1 MQGSRSGGVF
11 SLEITEERPG
21 IIVFQA
27 TGKDVEKVLAN
38 EQGGHRWQRI
48 PVTERGGRVHT
59 STVTVATFAEP
70 TPNQFSVRPSDL
82 EISTTRSGGAGGQN
96 VNKVETCVIVKH
108 KPTGLM
114 VRCQSE
120 RSQLRNKNTA
130 IALITARLFAADQ
143 ERKNGS
149 VAADRRQQV
158 GSGQRGDKRRTIR
171 VKDGEVNDHITGK
184 SWRYKDYIRGEW

>member
-1 MQGSRSGGVF
+1 MRSGGVF

-21 IIVFQA
+21 IVVFQV
-27 TGKDVEKVLAN
+27 TGKDVAKVFAN
-38 EQGGHRWQRI
+38 ESGGHRWQRI
-48 PVTERGGRVHT
+48 PPTERSGRVQT
-59 STVTVATFAEP
+59 STITVATFAEP
-70 TPNQFSVRPSDL
+70 EPSQFSVRPSDL
-82 EISTTRSGGAGGQN
+82 DITTTRSGGAGGQN

-120 RSQLRNKNTA
+120 RSQLRNKTTA
-130 IALITARLFAADQ
+130 IALVTARLFAAEQD
-143 ERKNGS
+143 RKSGS
-149 VAADRRQQV
+149 LAADRRQQV

-184 SWRYKDYIRGEW
+184 SWRYRDYIRGEW

>member
-1 MQGSRSGGVF
+1 MRNLRSGGVF

-21 IIVFQA
+21 IIIFQA
-27 TGKDVEKVLAN
+27 TGKDAEKVFAN

-59 STVTVATFAEP
+59 STVTVATFAAPEP
-70 TPNQFSVRPSDL
+70 SVFFVRPGDL

-120 RSQLRNKNTA
+120 RSQLRNKTTA
-130 IALITARLFAADQ
+130 IALVTARLFAADQ
-143 ERKNGS
+143 ERRNGS
-149 VAADRRQQV
+149 VAFDRRQQV

-184 SWRYKDYIRGEW
+184 SWRYRDYIRGEW

>member
-1 MQGSRSGGVF
+1 MRDLRSGGVF

-21 IIVFQA
+21 IIVFQV
-27 TGKDVEKVLAN
+27 TGKDASKVFAN

-70 TPNQFSVRPSDL
+70 EPSQFSVGPGDL
-82 EISTTRSGGAGGQN
+82 EITTTRSGGAGGQN

-114 VRCQSE
+114 VRSETE
-120 RSQLRNKNTA
+120 RSQLQNKEIA
-130 IALITARLFAADQ
+130 IALLPARLFAQDSNQRTA
-143 ERKNGS
+143 G

-184 SWRYKDYIRGEW
+184 SWRYRDYVRGEW